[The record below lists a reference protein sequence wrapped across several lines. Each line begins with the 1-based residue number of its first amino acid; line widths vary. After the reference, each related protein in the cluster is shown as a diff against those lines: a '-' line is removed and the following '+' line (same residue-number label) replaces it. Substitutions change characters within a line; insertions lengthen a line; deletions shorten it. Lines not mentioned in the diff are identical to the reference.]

1 MYETPT
7 ENYPAEYDVIEVDGQ
22 RVTSPSVLS
31 VFGSAEQK
39 EALVSPQP
47 VLGIT
52 GDELDAQLVGEGAL
66 SDAVVALITQ
76 GEDGE

>member
-1 MYETPT
+1 MYETST

-31 VFGSAEQK
+31 VFGTAEQK

-52 GDELDAQLVGEGAL
+52 RTADC
-66 SDAVVALITQ
+66 STRRSNSRSRI
-76 GEDGE
+76 